1 MKNKKIFISVI
12 LIATM
17 LLNLFSISAY
27 ATEIKSSLEPEQV
40 VLVGDSKK
48 FKEKRIRTDGI
59 ERQDIDLKVEEDISS
74 TDLDSATNII
84 IDQQTYDHMDNSE
97 KRNLNRVLMDEVEN
111 KKKITFIGDEN
122 NLNYSR
128 LVDNLDLET
137 SINISDLNTESKV
150 FAISIDR
157 DIYGDDVISFYHTNN
172 DKICDG
178 KSLEYL
184 FDVEMTEFKDNVNV
198 DKSLTDIVPQRLDS
212 SAETYKQK
220 IVDYNVISNNNTKEA
235 IIRTVTTA
243 KRVGVENPKG
253 KKTTSTWEIK
263 MDLDINPQNGYEISA
278 VGASM
283 EQGNKNDE
291 IRLKSWPT
299 TTQGSGSHS
308 FSFGSDVGV
317 SGISANAGY
326 TYSINYTDIDCT
338 TNALDGNIDNYYWG
352 FTYKSGSNVSKN
364 SSSLDVGSRYNNSK
378 GNFTLEVAS
387 SVLCNNLR
395 HNSGYYRFS
404 LKDISVK

>member
-1 MKNKKIFISVI
+1 
-12 LIATM
+12 M
-17 LLNLFSISAY
+17 LLNLFSVSAY

-40 VLVGDSKK
+40 VLIGDSKK

-84 IDQQTYDHMDNSE
+84 IDQQTYDNMDNSE

-184 FDVEMTEFKDNVNV
+184 FDVEMTEFEDNVNV
-198 DKSLTDIVPQRLDS
+198 DKSLMDIVPQRLDS
-212 SAETYKQK
+212 SAETYKK
-220 IVDYNVISNNNTKEA
+220 KLL
-235 IIRTVTTA
+235 II
-243 KRVGVENPKG
+243 
-253 KKTTSTWEIK
+253 
-263 MDLDINPQNGYEISA
+263 M
-278 VGASM
+278 
-283 EQGNKNDE
+283 
-291 IRLKSWPT
+291 
-299 TTQGSGSHS
+299 
-308 FSFGSDVGV
+308 
-317 SGISANAGY
+317 
-326 TYSINYTDIDCT
+326 
-338 TNALDGNIDNYYWG
+338 
-352 FTYKSGSNVSKN
+352 
-364 SSSLDVGSRYNNSK
+364 
-378 GNFTLEVAS
+378 
-387 SVLCNNLR
+387 
-395 HNSGYYRFS
+395 
-404 LKDISVK
+404 